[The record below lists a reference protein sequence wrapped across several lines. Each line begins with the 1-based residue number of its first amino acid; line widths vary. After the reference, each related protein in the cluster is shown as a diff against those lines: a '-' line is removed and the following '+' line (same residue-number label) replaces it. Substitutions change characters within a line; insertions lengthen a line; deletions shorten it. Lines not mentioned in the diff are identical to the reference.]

1 MDKIITRVT
10 IILVSLYFIVS
21 LTLAELCATDILRDS
36 YLLLYELCIV
46 VYTFN
51 GGRYHCRYIRWT
63 ALSILICDTISHADY
78 YFDFI
83 SVEYY
88 NLFLLSIMM
97 VGVATSLYKSITHFI
112 KVRKWKRKKKLNP

>member
-1 MDKIITRVT
+1 M
-10 IILVSLYFIVS
+10 
-21 LTLAELCATDILRDS
+21 
-36 YLLLYELCIV
+36 
-46 VYTFN
+46 
-51 GGRYHCRYIRWT
+51 
-63 ALSILICDTISHADY
+63 SILICDTTSHADY